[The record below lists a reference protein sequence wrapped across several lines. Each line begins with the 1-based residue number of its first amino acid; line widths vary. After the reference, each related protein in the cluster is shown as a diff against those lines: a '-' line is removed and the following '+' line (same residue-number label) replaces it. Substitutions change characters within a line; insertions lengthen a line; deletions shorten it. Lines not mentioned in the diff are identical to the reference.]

1 MTATS
6 SGRTVGGE
14 EQQKARAVRGL
25 GNPMGRGPTA
35 SDREGRSAA
44 AAAGGVRV
52 FEGEP
57 RLLEVALVV
66 QGDAVQVLG
75 AESVHEAAYAGALDH
90 DVVVGGLVFDAE
102 AVFEARAP
110 ARQHADAQA
119 GGLGGHLLLR
129 HELADLDRGLVGH
142 GQGDGSGTLRRRHCD
157 PPVTCEL
164 RKSRRPCQLS
174 PHEARAL
181 MRLTPADWLVVALYF
196 LFNIAVGLYYK
207 GRAGKSTAE
216 YFLSGRNVPWWLAGT
231 SMVAT
236 TFAADTPLVV
246 TGLVAQ
252 NGVAGNWLWWNLLA
266 SGMLT
271 VFFYARLWRRAGVM
285 TDIEFSE
292 IRYAGPPAAFLRGFR
307 ALYLGLLINCIIL
320 GWVNLAMAKILQL
333 VFGVSKGDA
342 LWIVVG
348 MIALT
353 SAISTLSGLW
363 GVLVTDLFQFVIKMG
378 MVIVLAVVA
387 VQAVGG
393 IEAMRVKLAAI
404 DQLRGATTGGQGSV
418 LSFVPD
424 VGSAW
429 MPMITFFVYIA
440 VNWWAT
446 WYPGAEPGGG
456 GYVAQRML
464 SAKDEKHSLLAT
476 LWFNIAH
483 YAVRPW
489 PWILVA
495 LASLILFPG
504 LADPETGY
512 IWVLIDYL
520 PSSLRGLMIAAF
532 AAAYMST
539 IATQLNWG
547 ASYLINDFWRRFV
560 KREATDQYYVTASKV
575 ATVFL
580 TLISAVVTFY
590 MGSIGG
596 AWKVLIVTGAG
607 TGGVLLLRW
616 YWWRINAWSE
626 VSAMIAAF
634 VVSVTLQAGFGYD
647 TDQPKQFALIMIA
660 TVAITT
666 IVWLAVTF
674 LTAPESESTLVAYY
688 RRTRPSRT
696 GWGAVAARAPDVRP
710 STDGLANLLD
720 WVAGCVL
727 VYGALFGVGKL
738 LLHDPLPGI
747 LMLGLSALAGGV
759 IYRDLSRRGWS
770 TVVE

>member
-1 MTATS
+1 
-6 SGRTVGGE
+6 
-14 EQQKARAVRGL
+14 
-25 GNPMGRGPTA
+25 
-35 SDREGRSAA
+35 
-44 AAAGGVRV
+44 
-52 FEGEP
+52 
-57 RLLEVALVV
+57 
-66 QGDAVQVLG
+66 
-75 AESVHEAAYAGALDH
+75 
-90 DVVVGGLVFDAE
+90 
-102 AVFEARAP
+102 
-110 ARQHADAQA
+110 
-119 GGLGGHLLLR
+119 
-129 HELADLDRGLVGH
+129 
-142 GQGDGSGTLRRRHCD
+142 
-157 PPVTCEL
+157 
-164 RKSRRPCQLS
+164 
-174 PHEARAL
+174 
-181 MRLTPADWLVVALYF
+181 MRLDFLDWSIIALYF
-196 LFNIAVGLYYK
+196 AFNIAVGLYYK
-207 GRAGKSTAE
+207 RRASRDTAE
-216 YFLSGRNVPWWLAGT
+216 FFLSGRNVPWWLAGT

-246 TGLVAQ
+246 TGLVAK
-252 NGVAGNWLWWNLLA
+252 NGIAGNWLWWNLLA

-292 IRYAGPPAAFLRGFR
+292 LRYAGPPAAFLRGFR

-333 VFGVSKGDA
+333 VFTISKGEA

-348 MIALT
+348 LIVLT

-387 VQAVGG
+387 VNAVGG
-393 IEAMRVKLAAI
+393 IEAMKAKLVASG
-404 DQLRGATTGGQGSV
+404 RGSALGFVPEIGSV
-418 LSFVPD
+418 
-424 VGSAW
+424 W
-429 MPMITFFVYIA
+429 MPMLTFFVYIA

-504 LADPETGY
+504 LKDPETGY
-512 IWVLIDYL
+512 IRVMIDYL
-520 PSSLRGLMIAAF
+520 PSSLRGLMVAAF
-532 AAAYMST
+532 AAAFMST

-547 ASYLINDFWRRFV
+547 ASYLVNDFYRRFV
-560 KREATDQYYVTASKV
+560 RRDAGEPHYVLASRLATALL
-575 ATVFL
+575 TV
-580 TLISAVVTFY
+580 ISAAVAFRIE
-590 MGSIGG
+590 SIGG
-596 AWKVLIVTGAG
+596 AWKLLIITGAG
-607 TGGVLLLRW
+607 TGAVLLLRW

-626 VSAMIAAF
+626 VSAMITAF
-634 VVSVTLQAGFGYD
+634 VVSVLLQTVGGLD
-647 TDQPKQFALIMIA
+647 SDRPLDFARIVLV
-660 TVAITT
+660 TVAVTT
-666 IVWLAVTF
+666 VVWLVVTF
-674 LTAPESESTLVAYY
+674 ATRPETDATLVAFY
-688 RRTRPSRT
+688 RRTRPSRL
-696 GWGAVAARAPDVRP
+696 GWEPVAARAPDVRP
-710 STDGLANLLD
+710 STDGLANLVD

-747 LMLGLSALAGGV
+747 LMLGLSAIAGAV
-759 IYRDLSRRGWS
+759 IYRDLTRRGWR